1 MIHPCLRCGACCAFF
16 RVSFHWS
23 EGADA
28 QANAAHGVPLKH
40 LRDRSA
46 ILRDMRGTTDRPPR
60 CSALAGIIGGACHC
74 SIYDRRPSPCR
85 ELQASFENGV
95 PSPGCDRARA
105 AHGLPPLTADDWPA
119 EPPQQPPRA
128 A

>member
-1 MIHPCLRCGACCAFF
+1 MNHPCLTCGACCAFY

-23 EGADA
+23 EGADV
-28 QANAAHGVPLKH
+28 QSDGVPLEH

-46 ILRDMRGTTDRPPR
+46 ILRDMRGTTDQPPR
-60 CSALAGIIGGACHC
+60 CSALAGIVGGACRC
-74 SIYDRRPSPCR
+74 TIYQQRPSPCR
-85 ELQASFENGV
+85 DLQASYENGL

-105 AHGLPPLTADDWPA
+105 AHGLPPLTPEDWQH
-119 EPPQQPPRA
+119 PPQDAPPPPQA